1 MGKEE
6 ELVKSLNQAIEYKN
20 GDSSNVSISYVDRS
34 EVVSDRD
41 VLIFIFRLVLGM
53 TSVFGISFFFLYLLF
68 GL

>member
-1 MGKEE
+1 MSKEE
-6 ELVKSLNQAIEYKN
+6 LERSLQQAIEYRN
-20 GDSSNVSISYVDRS
+20 GDPSNVSISYVDRS

-53 TSVFGISFFFLYLLF
+53 ASVFGISFFFLHLLF